1 MNDRTK
7 TGLGIIQVAA
17 VAGILGDILLRQT
30 PWGLNVFLFNLA
42 FVAGTATLMLRRNS
56 KLLNAQSLALLGAQ
70 LFFAAMF
77 VLRDSIE
84 LRVAD
89 TFAIVTILSVLFVP
103 RMKIAAN
110 VAGVF
115 QYVIGFFWSS
125 LNAFFSPFILLAS
138 DIEWKA
144 QSGWSKHLVSV
155 LRGLVIATPIV
166 LVFGGLFVAADAVY
180 QGMVQRIFNI
190 DPEVIFSHVLLITFF
205 SWMSAG
211 YLRGIMFGNEPVLTA
226 DPIITPQTAQAETR
240 PSGSVSNV
248 DRIKNEAA
256 AERDPF
262 LPNFRTVLEHINTS
276 DPPDPEDSQA
286 ETRPVGS
293 VSNAEAPG
301 SARASQTDP
310 NAEARASARAENGP
324 EDSKKTWSWANIDN
338 SLFPA
343 GLTLGS
349 VEIGVIFGAIDL
361 LFLSFVIVQIPYLF
375 GGMDLVQN
383 TPDFKLAEYARR
395 GFGELVTVSALV
407 LPILLAAHWLI
418 RKDNPFTEKLFRVL
432 AGVQLVLLFVIMASA
447 VQRLVLLTGNVG
459 YGLTTVRLYPMIFMT
474 WLAIVFIWFSLTVLR
489 GARQYFAWGALWSA
503 IFVLGSTH
511 FLNPDK
517 FIVQTNIA
525 LMKQGREF
533 DAYYNSHLSDD
544 ALPTVTESFTDL
556 SSNDQKTVIR
566 ALAERYCLKTEESDL
581 RSWNFARMNASRSL
595 ASAAPA
601 VETLG
606 GCRDGH
612 LASYPAFR
620 IDD

>member
-1 MNDRTK
+1 MNTRTK

-17 VAGILGDILLRQT
+17 VAGILGDTLLRQT

-103 RMKIAAN
+103 KMKIAAN

-115 QYVIGFFWSS
+115 QYVIGFLWSA

-211 YLRGIMFGNEPVLTA
+211 YLRGIMFGNEPVLA
-226 DPIITPQTAQAETR
+226 VDPIITPQTESHSQPETR
-240 PSGSVSNV
+240 AAANESKF
-248 DRIKNEAA
+248 DRIKDEAA
-256 AERDPF
+256 AETDPI

-276 DPPDPEDSQA
+276 DPP
-286 ETRPVGS
+286 
-293 VSNAEAPG
+293 NAEEQKEDTAE
-301 SARASQTDP
+301 ASSV
-310 NAEARASARAENGP
+310 EARASARAGDGP
-324 EDSKKTWSWANIDN
+324 QNPKKTWSWANIDN

-432 AGVQLVLLFVIMASA
+432 AGVQLALLFVIMASA
-447 VQRLVLLTGNVG
+447 VQRLVLLTGNLG

-474 WLAIVFIWFSLTVLR
+474 WLAIVFIWFTLTVLR

-503 IFVLGSTH
+503 IFVLGATH

-544 ALPTVTESFTDL
+544 AVPTLVEAYNDL
-556 SSNDQKTVIR
+556 STDNKGR
-566 ALAERYCLKTEESDL
+566 ALRGLAERYCRKTVETDF
-581 RSWNFARMNASRSL
+581 RSWNVSRSSASRSL
-595 ASAAPA
+595 EPAAPA

-606 GCRDGH
+606 GCREGY
-612 LASYPAFR
+612 LASGYPQWR